1 MLEATLASVLGG
13 DAAAWALDA
22 QPIGTLAVALTAPD
36 GTPLAGVTVRV
47 TPWQAFG
54 SADGVVPLLAQEVV
68 TDAQGLALLEL
79 PQTGT
84 AYRYRMT
91 ADVDAERVLDVELR
105 LPGLSGLAHSNARGQ
120 RWH

>member
-1 MLEATLASVLGG
+1 LEATLASVLGG
-13 DAAAWALDA
+13 DVAAWALDA

-54 SADGVVPLLAQEVV
+54 SGAGVVPLLAQEVV
-68 TDAQGLALLEL
+68 TDAQGMALLEL

-84 AYRYRMT
+84 AYRYRLT